1 MERAGIMLDTL
12 RLKQLDTRFDDE
24 MRKISQEIY
33 QLAGEEFNL
42 SSPKQIGE
50 ILYTKFG
57 MKGKK
62 HTSGS
67 LNTSAEVLEQM
78 AEEHELP
85 RKSSIGA
92 SIRN

>member
-42 SSPKQIGE
+42 SSPKQIGK

-57 MKGKK
+57 MKGKS
-62 HTSGS
+62 T
-67 LNTSAEVLEQM
+67 
-78 AEEHELP
+78 LP
-85 RKSSIGA
+85 AR
-92 SIRN
+92 